1 MLQATRR
8 TLTTWVA
15 LGVRTCGGAVRAFRA
30 LRSAS
35 VCGHFPVLALALSAM
50 LLQGCGFALRGAP
63 NYVFDTVAVTP
74 ERSGGVA
81 AELARLLGNRVRPAV
96 TPEGSTPPDAVVQ
109 ILSESRQKV
118 VMGLTAAGLVR
129 EFELRLVV
137 RFSVRTPKGTV
148 LIEPTEIRLERNVSF
163 NEATVLSKETEE
175 VMLNRDMQTDA
186 VQQIVRRLAAIK
198 SLAP

>member
-1 MLQATRR
+1 MLQTTRR
-8 TLTTWVA
+8 TLAAWVA
-15 LGVRTCGGAVRAFRA
+15 LGMRTFGGALGA
-30 LRSAS
+30 LRNVS
-35 VCGHFPVLALALSAM
+35 VFACLPVLALALSAT

-63 NYVFDTVAVTP
+63 NYVFDTAAVTP

-96 TPEGSTPPDAVVQ
+96 TPEGSTPPDAIVQ

-118 VMGLTAAGLVR
+118 VMGLNAAGLVR

-148 LIEPTEIRLERNVSF
+148 LIEPTDIRLERNVSF

>member
-1 MLQATRR
+1 MLQTTRR
-8 TLTTWVA
+8 TLAALVA
-15 LGVRTCGGAVRAFRA
+15 RGVRTCGGALDA
-30 LRSAS
+30 LRNVS
-35 VCGHFPVLALALSAM
+35 VFACLPVLALALSAT

-81 AELARLLGNRVRPAV
+81 AELARLLGSRVRPAV
-96 TPEGSTPPDAVVQ
+96 TPEGGTPPDAIVEV
-109 ILSESRQKV
+109 LNESRQKV
-118 VMGLTAAGLVR
+118 VVGVNAAGLVR
-129 EFELRLVV
+129 EFELRLAV
-137 RFSVRTPKGTV
+137 RFLVRTPKGAV
-148 LIEPTEIRLERNVSF
+148 LIEPTDILLERNVSF

-198 SLAP
+198 SLEP

>member
-1 MLQATRR
+1 MSQAIRR
-8 TLTTWVA
+8 TLAAWMA
-15 LGVRTCGGAVRAFRA
+15 
-30 LRSAS
+30 
-35 VCGHFPVLALALSAM
+35 LALAAT

-63 NYVFDTVAVTP
+63 NYVFETVAVTP

-81 AELARLLGNRVRPAV
+81 AELSRLLGSRMRPAA
-96 TPEGSTPPDAVVQ
+96 TPEGAIPPDAIIEV
-109 ILSESRQKV
+109 LSESRQKV
-118 VMGLTAAGLVR
+118 VVGLNAAGLVR
-129 EFELRLVV
+129 EFELRLAV
-137 RFSVRTPKGTV
+137 RFSVRTPKGKV
-148 LIEPTEIRLERNVSF
+148 LIEPTDIRLERSVSF

>member
-1 MLQATRR
+1 MLQTTRR
-8 TLTTWVA
+8 TLAALVA
-15 LGVRTCGGAVRAFRA
+15 SGVRTCGGALDA
-30 LRSAS
+30 LRNVS
-35 VCGHFPVLALALSAM
+35 VFACLPVLALALSAT

-81 AELARLLGNRVRPAV
+81 AELARLLGSRVRPAV
-96 TPEGSTPPDAVVQ
+96 TPQGGTPPDAIVEV
-109 ILSESRQKV
+109 LNESRQKV
-118 VMGLTAAGLVR
+118 VVGVNAAGLVR
-129 EFELRLVV
+129 EFELRLAV
-137 RFSVRTPKGTV
+137 RFLVRTPKGAV
-148 LIEPTEIRLERNVSF
+148 LIEPTDILLERNVSF

-198 SLAP
+198 SLTH

>member
-1 MLQATRR
+1 MLQTTRR
-8 TLTTWVA
+8 TLAALAALVA
-15 LGVRTCGGAVRAFRA
+15 RGVRTCGGALDA
-30 LRSAS
+30 LRNVS
-35 VCGHFPVLALALSAM
+35 VFACLPVLALALSAT

-81 AELARLLGNRVRPAV
+81 AELARLLGSRVRPAV
-96 TPEGSTPPDAVVQ
+96 TPEGGTPPDAIVEV
-109 ILSESRQKV
+109 LNESRQKV
-118 VMGLTAAGLVR
+118 VVGVNAAGLVR
-129 EFELRLVV
+129 EFELRLAV
-137 RFSVRTPKGTV
+137 RFLVRTPKGAV
-148 LIEPTEIRLERNVSF
+148 LIEPTDILLERNVSF

-198 SLAP
+198 SLEP

>member
-1 MLQATRR
+1 MLQTTRR
-8 TLTTWVA
+8 TLAALVARGARTFGGA
-15 LGVRTCGGAVRAFRA
+15 LGA
-30 LRSAS
+30 LRSVS
-35 VCGHFPVLALALSAM
+35 VFACLPVLALALSAT

-81 AELARLLGNRVRPAV
+81 AELARLLGSRVRPAV
-96 TPEGSTPPDAVVQ
+96 TPEGGTPPDASVEV
-109 ILSESRQKV
+109 LNESRQKV
-118 VMGLTAAGLVR
+118 VVGVNAAGLVR
-129 EFELRLVV
+129 EFELRLAV
-137 RFSVRTPKGTV
+137 RFLVRTPKGAV
-148 LIEPTEIRLERNVSF
+148 LIEPTDILLERNVSF

-198 SLAP
+198 SLEP

>member
-1 MLQATRR
+1 MLQTTRS
-8 TLTTWVA
+8 TLAALVA
-15 LGVRTCGGAVRAFRA
+15 RGVRTCGGALDA
-30 LRSAS
+30 LRNVS
-35 VCGHFPVLALALSAM
+35 VFACLPVLALALSAT

-96 TPEGSTPPDAVVQ
+96 TPEGSTPPDAIVQ

-118 VMGLTAAGLVR
+118 VMGLNAAGLVR

-198 SLAP
+198 SLTH

>member
-1 MLQATRR
+1 MMHTTRR
-8 TLTTWVA
+8 TVA
-15 LGVRTCGGAVRAFRA
+15 LG
-30 LRSAS
+30 
-35 VCGHFPVLALALSAM
+35 LALAVAAT

-81 AELARLLGNRVRPAV
+81 AELSRLLGSRVRPAT
-96 TPEGSTPPDAVVQ
+96 TPAGATPPDAIVEV
-109 ILSESRQKV
+109 LSESRQKV
-118 VMGLTAAGLVR
+118 VVGVNAAGLVR
-129 EFELRLVV
+129 EFELRLAV
-137 RFSVRTPKGTV
+137 RFSVRTPKGKV
-148 LIEPTEIRLERNVSF
+148 LIEPTDIRLERTVSF
-163 NEATVLSKETEE
+163 NEAAVLSKETEE

>member
-1 MLQATRR
+1 MLYTRLR
-8 TLTTWVA
+8 TLAIWM
-15 LGVRTCGGAVRAFRA
+15 
-30 LRSAS
+30 S
-35 VCGHFPVLALALSAM
+35 LAWSAM

-81 AELARLLGNRVRPAV
+81 AELSRLLGNRVRPAV
-96 TPEGSTPPDAVVQ
+96 TPEGGKAPDAIVDV
-109 ILSESRQKV
+109 LSESRQKV
-118 VMGLTAAGLVR
+118 VVGLNAAGLVR
-129 EFELRLVV
+129 EFELRLAV
-137 RFSVRTPKGTV
+137 RFSVRTPAGKV
-148 LIEPTEIRLERNVSF
+148 LIEPTDIRLERSVSF

>member
-1 MLQATRR
+1 MLHTTLR
-8 TLTTWVA
+8 TLA
-15 LGVRTCGGAVRAFRA
+15 LW
-30 LRSAS
+30 LS
-35 VCGHFPVLALALSAM
+35 LALSAT

-74 ERSGGVA
+74 ERSSGVA
-81 AELARLLGNRVRPAV
+81 AELSRLLGNRVRPAV
-96 TPEGSTPPDAVVQ
+96 TPEGGSAPDAIVE

-118 VMGLTAAGLVR
+118 VMGLNAAGLVR
-129 EFELRLVV
+129 EFELRLAV

-148 LIEPTEIRLERNVSF
+148 LIEPTDIRLERSVSF
-163 NEATVLSKETEE
+163 NEAAVLSKETEE

>member
-1 MLQATRR
+1 MLQTTRR
-8 TLTTWVA
+8 TLAAWVA
-15 LGVRTCGGAVRAFRA
+15 LGVRTWGGAVRAFRA

-35 VCGHFPVLALALSAM
+35 VCACLPVLALALSAM

-96 TPEGSTPPDAVVQ
+96 TPEGSTPPDAIVQ
-109 ILSESRQKV
+109 VLSESRQKV
-118 VMGLTAAGLVR
+118 VMGLNAAGLVR

-148 LIEPTEIRLERNVSF
+148 LIEPTDIRLERNVSF

>member
-1 MLQATRR
+1 
-8 TLTTWVA
+8 
-15 LGVRTCGGAVRAFRA
+15 
-30 LRSAS
+30 
-35 VCGHFPVLALALSAM
+35 M

-96 TPEGSTPPDAVVQ
+96 TPEGSTPPDAIVQ
-109 ILSESRQKV
+109 VLSESRQKV

-148 LIEPTEIRLERNVSF
+148 LIEPAEIRLERNVSF

>member
-1 MLQATRR
+1 MLQTTRR
-8 TLTTWVA
+8 TLAALVA
-15 LGVRTCGGAVRAFRA
+15 RGVRTCGGALDA
-30 LRSAS
+30 LRNVS
-35 VCGHFPVLALALSAM
+35 VFACLPVLALALSAT

-81 AELARLLGNRVRPAV
+81 AELARLLGSRVRPAV
-96 TPEGSTPPDAVVQ
+96 TPEGGTPPDAIVEV
-109 ILSESRQKV
+109 LNESRQKV
-118 VMGLTAAGLVR
+118 VVGVNAAGLVR
-129 EFELRLVV
+129 EFELRLAV
-137 RFSVRTPKGTV
+137 RFLVRTPKGAV
-148 LIEPTEIRLERNVSF
+148 LIEPTDISLERNVSF

-198 SLAP
+198 SLEP

>member
-1 MLQATRR
+1 MMPTSYR
-8 TLTTWVA
+8 TLILW
-15 LGVRTCGGAVRAFRA
+15 
-30 LRSAS
+30 
-35 VCGHFPVLALALSAM
+35 LALALSAA

-81 AELARLLGNRVRPAV
+81 AELSRLLGARIRPAV
-96 TPEGSTPPDAVVQ
+96 TPEGATAPDAL
-109 ILSESRQKV
+109 IEIMSESRQKV
-118 VMGLTAAGLVR
+118 VVGVNAAGLVR
-129 EFELRLVV
+129 EFELRLAV
-137 RFSVRTPKGTV
+137 RFSVRTPQGKV
-148 LIEPTEIRLERNVSF
+148 LIEPTDIRLERSVSF

>member
-1 MLQATRR
+1 MLQTTRR
-8 TLTTWVA
+8 TLAALAALVA
-15 LGVRTCGGAVRAFRA
+15 RGVRTCGGALDA
-30 LRSAS
+30 LRNVS
-35 VCGHFPVLALALSAM
+35 VFACLPVLALALSAT

-81 AELARLLGNRVRPAV
+81 AELARLLGSRVRPAV
-96 TPEGSTPPDAVVQ
+96 TPEGGTPPDAIVQ
-109 ILSESRQKV
+109 VLSESRQKV
-118 VMGLTAAGLVR
+118 VVGVNAAGLVR
-129 EFELRLVV
+129 EFELRLAV
-137 RFSVRTPKGTV
+137 RFLVRTPKGAV
-148 LIEPTEIRLERNVSF
+148 LIEPTDILLERNVSF

-198 SLAP
+198 SLTH

>member
-1 MLQATRR
+1 MLH
-8 TLTTWVA
+8 TTHRILVLW
-15 LGVRTCGGAVRAFRA
+15 L
-30 LRSAS
+30 S
-35 VCGHFPVLALALSAM
+35 LALAAT

-63 NYVFDTVAVTP
+63 NYVFETVAVTP

-81 AELARLLGNRVRPAV
+81 AELSRLLGSRVRPAV
-96 TPEGSTPPDAVVQ
+96 TPEGGSAPDAIVEV
-109 ILSESRQKV
+109 LNESRQKV
-118 VMGLTAAGLVR
+118 VVGLNAAGLVR
-129 EFELRLVV
+129 EFELSLAV
-137 RFSVRTPKGTV
+137 RFSVRTPQGKV
-148 LIEPTEIRLERNVSF
+148 LIEPTDIRLERSVSF

>member
-1 MLQATRR
+1 MLQTTRR
-8 TLTTWVA
+8 TLAAWVA
-15 LGVRTCGGAVRAFRA
+15 LGMRTFGGALGA
-30 LRSAS
+30 LRNVS
-35 VCGHFPVLALALSAM
+35 VFACLPVLALALSAT

-81 AELARLLGNRVRPAV
+81 AELARLLGSRVRPAV
-96 TPEGSTPPDAVVQ
+96 TPEGGTPPDAIVEV
-109 ILSESRQKV
+109 LNESRQKV
-118 VMGLTAAGLVR
+118 VVGVNAAGLVR
-129 EFELRLVV
+129 EFELRLAV
-137 RFSVRTPKGTV
+137 RFLVRTPKGAV
-148 LIEPTEIRLERNVSF
+148 LIEPTDIRLERNVSF

-198 SLAP
+198 SLEP

>member
-1 MLQATRR
+1 MLQTTRR
-8 TLTTWVA
+8 TLAALVA
-15 LGVRTCGGAVRAFRA
+15 RGVRTCGGALDA
-30 LRSAS
+30 LRNVS
-35 VCGHFPVLALALSAM
+35 VFACLPVLALALSAT

-81 AELARLLGNRVRPAV
+81 AELARLLGSRVRPAV
-96 TPEGSTPPDAVVQ
+96 TPEGGTPPDAIVQ
-109 ILSESRQKV
+109 VLSESRQKV
-118 VMGLTAAGLVR
+118 VVGVNAAGLVR
-129 EFELRLVV
+129 EFELRLAV
-137 RFSVRTPKGTV
+137 RFLVRTPKGAV
-148 LIEPTEIRLERNVSF
+148 LIEPTDIRLERNVSF

-198 SLAP
+198 SLEP

>member
-1 MLQATRR
+1 MMPTSYR
-8 TLTTWVA
+8 TLILW
-15 LGVRTCGGAVRAFRA
+15 
-30 LRSAS
+30 
-35 VCGHFPVLALALSAM
+35 LALALSAA

-81 AELARLLGNRVRPAV
+81 AELSRLLGARIRPAV
-96 TPEGSTPPDAVVQ
+96 TPEGATAPDAL
-109 ILSESRQKV
+109 IEIMSESRQKV
-118 VMGLTAAGLVR
+118 VVGVNAAGLVR
-129 EFELRLVV
+129 EFELRLAV
-137 RFSVRTPKGTV
+137 RFLVRTPKGKV
-148 LIEPTEIRLERNVSF
+148 LIEPTDIRLERTVSF

-198 SLAP
+198 TLAP

>member
-1 MLQATRR
+1 MLQTTRS
-8 TLTTWVA
+8 TLAALVA
-15 LGVRTCGGAVRAFRA
+15 RGVRTCGGALDA
-30 LRSAS
+30 LRNVS
-35 VCGHFPVLALALSAM
+35 VFACLPVLALALSAT

-81 AELARLLGNRVRPAV
+81 AELARLLGSRVRPAV
-96 TPEGSTPPDAVVQ
+96 TPEGGTPPDAIVEV
-109 ILSESRQKV
+109 LNESRQKV
-118 VMGLTAAGLVR
+118 VVGVNAAGLVR
-129 EFELRLVV
+129 EFELRLAV
-137 RFSVRTPKGTV
+137 RFLVRTPKGAV
-148 LIEPTEIRLERNVSF
+148 LIEPTDILLERNVSF

-198 SLAP
+198 SLTH

>member
-1 MLQATRR
+1 MLQTTRR
-8 TLTTWVA
+8 TLAAWVA
-15 LGVRTCGGAVRAFRA
+15 RGVRTCGGALDA
-30 LRSAS
+30 LRNVS
-35 VCGHFPVLALALSAM
+35 VFACLPVLALALSAT

-81 AELARLLGNRVRPAV
+81 AELARLLGSRVRPAV
-96 TPEGSTPPDAVVQ
+96 TPEGGTPPDAIVEV
-109 ILSESRQKV
+109 LNESRQKV
-118 VMGLTAAGLVR
+118 VVGVNAAGLVR
-129 EFELRLVV
+129 EFELRLAV
-137 RFSVRTPKGTV
+137 RFLVRTPKGAV
-148 LIEPTEIRLERNVSF
+148 LIEPTEILLERNVSF

-198 SLAP
+198 SLEP

>member
-1 MLQATRR
+1 MLHTTLR
-8 TLTTWVA
+8 TVAFWV
-15 LGVRTCGGAVRAFRA
+15 
-30 LRSAS
+30 S
-35 VCGHFPVLALALSAM
+35 LALSATC
-50 LLQGCGFALRGAP
+50 LQGCGFALRGAP

-81 AELARLLGNRVRPAV
+81 GELSRLLGNRVRPAV
-96 TPEGSTPPDAVVQ
+96 TPEGLSPPDAIVDV
-109 ILSESRQKV
+109 LSESRQKV
-118 VMGLTAAGLVR
+118 VVGVNAAGLVR
-129 EFELRLVV
+129 EFELRLFV
-137 RFSVRTPKGTV
+137 RFSVRTPQGKV
-148 LIEPTEIRLERNVSF
+148 LIEPTDIRLQRSVSF

>member
-1 MLQATRR
+1 M
-8 TLTTWVA
+8 
-15 LGVRTCGGAVRAFRA
+15 
-30 LRSAS
+30 
-35 VCGHFPVLALALSAM
+35 ALALTAA

-81 AELARLLGNRVRPAV
+81 AELSRLLGGRVRPAT
-96 TPEGSTPPDAVVQ
+96 TPEGAIPPDAIIEV
-109 ILSESRQKV
+109 LSESRQKV
-118 VMGLTAAGLVR
+118 VVGLNAAGLVR
-129 EFELRLVV
+129 EFELRLTV
-137 RFSVRTPKGTV
+137 RFSVRTTKGKV
-148 LIEPTEIRLERNVSF
+148 LIEPTDIRLERNVSF

>member
-1 MLQATRR
+1 MLQTTRS
-8 TLTTWVA
+8 TLAALVA
-15 LGVRTCGGAVRAFRA
+15 RGVRTCGGALDA
-30 LRSAS
+30 LRNVS
-35 VCGHFPVLALALSAM
+35 VFARLPVLALALSAT

-81 AELARLLGNRVRPAV
+81 AELARLLGSRVRPAV
-96 TPEGSTPPDAVVQ
+96 TPEGGTPPDAIVEV
-109 ILSESRQKV
+109 LNESRQKV
-118 VMGLTAAGLVR
+118 VVGVNAAGLVR
-129 EFELRLVV
+129 EFELRLAV
-137 RFSVRTPKGTV
+137 RFLVRTPKGAV
-148 LIEPTEIRLERNVSF
+148 LIEPTDILLERNVSF

-198 SLAP
+198 SLEP